1 MKNQIKLCIFDL
13 DGTLANTILSMA
25 VPANKVLAELGLP
38 AQPPEA
44 FRYFAGDGA
53 AELCRRCLRA
63 AGDTE
68 CIQFEEMHRRYRKY
82 FSELCM
88 YEVKPY
94 EGIPELLENLKTQGI
109 RIAVLSNKPHDQSVD
124 VVETLFG
131 KGYFDAV
138 QGQTDEVP
146 KKPSPIGVYRLM
158 EQFQVEKEECLYIG
172 DTSTDMQT
180 GKNAGL
186 PSVGVL
192 WGFRDRKELEENQ
205 AAYIVERPQ
214 EILTLLSD
222 KGEADDQTHCQ

>member
-1 MKNQIKLCIFDL
+1 MKKKIKLCIFDL

-25 VPANKVLAELGLP
+25 VPANRALRELGLP
-38 AQPPEA
+38 EQPA
-44 FRYFAGDGA
+44 DSFRYFAGDGA

-68 CIQFEEMHRRYRKY
+68 CTNFPEMHRRYRQY

-94 EGIPELLENLKTQGI
+94 EGIPELLENLKQAGV
-109 RIAVLSNKPHDQSVD
+109 RIAVLSNKPHAQAVD

-146 KKPSPIGVYRLM
+146 RKPSPIGVYRLL
-158 EQFQVEKEECLYIG
+158 EIFQVSREECLYIG
-172 DTSTDMQT
+172 DTATDMQT
-180 GKNAGL
+180 GNNAGL

-192 WGFRDRKELEENQ
+192 WGFREKAELEENK
-205 AAYIVERPQ
+205 ARYLIRHPR
-214 EILTLLSD
+214 EIMTLLE
-222 KGEADDQTHCQ
+222 GETDDQTDCQ